1 MRSKVVVG
9 LLMVLVAVFFVSS
22 VATAQ
27 GSAKLLC
34 VSKKDLKGEETV
46 ASCLAKGE
54 RFAIVDPYGMVRILS
69 PEEVEMTKAFNPKA
83 FDTRAFGMRYSK
95 EAPTIAPLP
104 SLTKEAP

>member
-9 LLMVLVAVFFVSS
+9 LLMVLVAVFFISS

-46 ASCLAKGE
+46 ASCMAKGE
-54 RFAIVDPYGMVRILS
+54 RFAIVDPYGMVRILIPGRS
-69 PEEVEMTKAFNPKA
+69 RTDQGFQ
-83 FDTRAFGMRYSK
+83 SQ
-95 EAPTIAPLP
+95 
-104 SLTKEAP
+104 SLRDPGFWHEIFRRRPRLCRPCRL